1 MKVPGLVSWK
11 LLESTRLEINSVTQ
25 AFSELVDN
33 TRDVALQH
41 NKKFSFWI
49 DFRFAPG
56 SSRVPSEIH
65 CWDDGPGVPREQV
78 QEMLGFGFS
87 DKGADLIGQYGLGVK
102 HACMR
107 LARSTLIFIKTAE
120 RAVVLLMSPTFL
132 ESKGIKEIEY
142 PECEFDKLL
151 GKYCLRHT
159 HIGTAEDIIAHS
171 SLESVDSM
179 VSILENMPRT
189 GIKYVMYQLRES
201 KEMDIGTDPSDLVVM
216 NADGSRR
223 FTQARPGQA
232 YSALLREDYS
242 LRRYL
247 EVLYQGTPL
256 VNIHLRGQR
265 VTPRDPHAMLKEQV
279 QRFRLEV
286 SVPTETGAGA
296 SIHNASVHVAELS
309 LGYTDDAT
317 ARHLMEYPSGN
328 SGRAPML
335 GGVNMY
341 SKNRLCQLY
350 MRIGL
355 QLFNTHRNVGKDI
368 LGVLSAD
375 FLTLNRSKTAFAQD
389 ACYSRLQEAIK
400 EAMHRY
406 HANMQTRSTAGV
418 KAGTRRIPLHPGV
431 EVIRVPK
438 QRGRVITGDGALPH
452 QPALGSVPVQQNTG
466 HRKGSCPREACEGK
480 RAPSEPWRMPASGAH
495 GVPRGC
501 AGDGGNL
508 GGAAVRGCTMNVGS
522 GRTRGAEGILTIYN
536 NGRDAQCEI
545 IVSHD
550 ASSGKYVTYCKEWGQ
565 AVVWCI
571 CGLPSI
577 GSMIQCS
584 ICDHWEHALCAGY
597 AADADAADLA
607 GVIYSCHLCRAEHCI
622 SEADFRPR
630 PLHRQQG
637 RPERTLVL
645 AIQFALED
653 LTEWDERLRRAKQQL
668 LDSRTLSDICQE
680 LLCLEQLLPANAKP
694 TSWGERRAATWRATV
709 QRAESPDALWEAA
722 AQLLQERLAFL
733 PMPVVAVAAA
743 STPLAASA
751 LHSPAASN
759 SPLHAHAPDLTPAHA
774 PARASAHAPTPAYG
788 PARASA
794 HAPTPD
800 HAPAR
805 ASAHAPTP
813 AYAPAR
819 ASAHAPTP
827 AYALPVA
834 SASRSHS
841 RSCPCRASAHAPTPA
856 YGPARASAHAPTPA
870 YGPACASAHA
880 PTRSPL
886 HPTPLMPLPVP
897 PLTLPLPLMPLPV
910 PPLTLPLPLMPLP
923 VPPLT
928 LPLPLMPLPVPP
940 LTLPLPLLCRREPH
954 SKAQAQPRGLP
965 DEQAV
970 PPRERVPTAVEE
982 IACEVCGL
990 LDDDPAEGW
999 DMLLCDSC
1007 PTGWHLA
1014 CLTPPLLRPREG
1026 EWACPR
1032 CSSGEVVRAP
1042 SSELVERQ
1050 VRFVG
1055 SAGELLRGATG
1066 VCHDFVE
1073 AGGSSRA
1080 MYVVKLDVGVRFP
1093 DGITDTII
1101 GVQDQELL
1109 VAVSGMPGPSQGWVT
1124 TAGTG
1129 VGVQRMEPAPAM
1141 REDVLVTCGGMRGY
1155 LSSGTRQHEET
1166 VLCRIRSSMGG
1177 VGLVQLSPGSFRRLA
1192 GSGRED
1198 MWWGDCLMHALT
1210 KQPIGAW
1217 LRARGGGYARIG
1229 QRLSVF
1235 WSIDDMYYS
1244 GRVAKYREHD
1254 AAHLLHYDDGE
1265 EEWVN
1270 LALQIL
1276 KWESEG
1282 GATTQ
1287 REAEPSAG
1295 CGQAGG
1301 ARGHGA
1307 ATATTASRATTSAAA
1322 HPKPCKKSKA
1332 GPVRTQGDGHP
1343 VARHPPLHQR
1353 SPRRAERDD
1362 APPPR
1367 IHPRKDAVW
1376 QVDEAKPLP
1385 PGTAFLNRDF
1395 EINLPGVIQVE
1406 AWLPGRKPQLAPEVT
1421 PDVASDDD
1429 DDCCITKFIPA
1440 SPRYGE
1446 SSQRPQA
1453 AKRRLRG
1460 GASSGDKRPA
1470 LPDDI
1475 KPELS
1480 VLESPTRE
1488 VERTLQ
1494 PGKQHEP
1501 AGVGVAEDPTLP
1513 RRGDEWDHGWQS
1525 AGVKTAN
1532 ISDCGGPRGPQ
1543 GTFSKRDEYEG
1554 CRSPRRRAWL
1564 SEALGDILDEH
1575 HIIALQEAKVD
1586 PVFIRKLGTDKLD
1599 YFKET
1604 LDLPQCTAWLVAKRL
1619 TPVLSK

>member
-232 YSALLREDYS
+232 YSALEGAAGLMGATVACWWERIIQLREDYS

-418 KAGTRRIPLHPGV
+418 KAGTRRIPLHPG
-431 EVIRVPK
+431 
-438 QRGRVITGDGALPH
+438 
-452 QPALGSVPVQQNTG
+452 
-466 HRKGSCPREACEGK
+466 
-480 RAPSEPWRMPASGAH
+480 
-495 GVPRGC
+495 
-501 AGDGGNL
+501 DGGNL

-607 GVIYSCHLCRAEHCI
+607 GAAKRRLRGGAS
-622 SEADFRPR
+622 SGDKRPALPDDIKPELSVLESPTR
-630 PLHRQQG
+630 EV
-637 RPERTLVL
+637 ERTLQPGKQHEPAGVGV
-645 AIQFALED
+645 AED
-653 LTEWDERLRRAKQQL
+653 PTLPRRGDEWDHGWQSAGVK
-668 LDSRTLSDICQE
+668 TANISDC
-680 LLCLEQLLPANAKP
+680 
-694 TSWGERRAATWRATV
+694 
-709 QRAESPDALWEAA
+709 
-722 AQLLQERLAFL
+722 
-733 PMPVVAVAAA
+733 
-743 STPLAASA
+743 
-751 LHSPAASN
+751 
-759 SPLHAHAPDLTPAHA
+759 
-774 PARASAHAPTPAYG
+774 
-788 PARASA
+788 
-794 HAPTPD
+794 
-800 HAPAR
+800 
-805 ASAHAPTP
+805 
-813 AYAPAR
+813 
-819 ASAHAPTP
+819 
-827 AYALPVA
+827 
-834 SASRSHS
+834 
-841 RSCPCRASAHAPTPA
+841 
-856 YGPARASAHAPTPA
+856 
-870 YGPACASAHA
+870 
-880 PTRSPL
+880 
-886 HPTPLMPLPVP
+886 
-897 PLTLPLPLMPLPV
+897 
-910 PPLTLPLPLMPLP
+910 
-923 VPPLT
+923 
-928 LPLPLMPLPVPP
+928 
-940 LTLPLPLLCRREPH
+940 
-954 SKAQAQPRGLP
+954 
-965 DEQAV
+965 
-970 PPRERVPTAVEE
+970 VEE

-1295 CGQAGG
+1295 HSHY
-1301 ARGHGA
+1301 RE
-1307 ATATTASRATTSAAA
+1307 
-1322 HPKPCKKSKA
+1322 
-1332 GPVRTQGDGHP
+1332 QGD
-1343 VARHPPLHQR
+1343 
-1353 SPRRAERDD
+1353 
-1362 APPPR
+1362 
-1367 IHPRKDAVW
+1367 
-1376 QVDEAKPLP
+1376 
-1385 PGTAFLNRDF
+1385 N
-1395 EINLPGVIQVE
+1395 
-1406 AWLPGRKPQLAPEVT
+1406 
-1421 PDVASDDD
+1421 
-1429 DDCCITKFIPA
+1429 
-1440 SPRYGE
+1440 
-1446 SSQRPQA
+1446 
-1453 AKRRLRG
+1453 LRG
-1460 GASSGDKRPA
+1460 STPEAMQEEQSGAS
-1470 LPDDI
+1470 
-1475 KPELS
+1475 
-1480 VLESPTRE
+1480 
-1488 VERTLQ
+1488 
-1494 PGKQHEP
+1494 
-1501 AGVGVAEDPTLP
+1501 
-1513 RRGDEWDHGWQS
+1513 
-1525 AGVKTAN
+1525 
-1532 ISDCGGPRGPQ
+1532 
-1543 GTFSKRDEYEG
+1543 
-1554 CRSPRRRAWL
+1554 
-1564 SEALGDILDEH
+1564 
-1575 HIIALQEAKVD
+1575 
-1586 PVFIRKLGTDKLD
+1586 
-1599 YFKET
+1599 
-1604 LDLPQCTAWLVAKRL
+1604 
-1619 TPVLSK
+1619 